1 MANAAIAEQSAQK
14 QPVYRRGSMRRRE
27 ATVGVLLAMPWIL
40 GFLFFI
46 AGPMIASIYLSF
58 TSWDLL
64 TPIEWVGLRNYQK
77 LLLDDPLIYQALKVT
92 SIYAFV
98 SVPLQVV
105 FGLILATLLNQ
116 QIRSLS
122 MFRSIYY
129 LPSVIGGIAVAI
141 MWRWVL
147 GTQFGMVNVMLR
159 RIGIEG
165 PSWLGDPNWVL
176 VSFILMSLWGTGA
189 AMLIYLGGLQG
200 IPSTLYEAADV
211 DGASSIAKFFHIT
224 IPMMTPVIFFNMIIA
239 IIAALQEFV
248 IPFVMTGGGPH
259 NASLFLVLYLYQ
271 NGFQFFRMG
280 YASAIAWVLFVYIMI
295 LTVLVLRS
303 SSAWVYYEGS
313 MRGK

>member
-1 MANAAIAEQSAQK
+1 MADTAVVGKQAK
-14 QPVYRRGSMRRRE
+14 QPTAYARGSLRRRE
-27 ATVGVLLAMPWIL
+27 AVIGILMAMPWIL
-40 GFLFFI
+40 GFIFFI
-46 AGPMIASIYLSF
+46 AGPMIGSIVLSF

-64 TPIEWVGLRNYQK
+64 TPIKWVGLRNYQK
-77 LLLDDPLIYQALKVT
+77 LAFDDPLIYQSLKVT

-105 FGLILATLLNQ
+105 IGLILATMLNQ
-116 QIRSLS
+116 QIRALS
-122 MFRSIYY
+122 VFRSIYY

-159 RIGIEG
+159 RFGIEG
-165 PSWLGDPNWVL
+165 PSWLGDPQWVL
-176 VSFILMSLWGTGA
+176 VSFILMSLWGTGG

-200 IPSTLYEAADV
+200 IPSPLYEAAEV
-211 DGASSIAKFFHIT
+211 DGAGALRKFFYIT
-224 IPMMTPVIFFNMIIA
+224 VPMMTPVIFFNMVIA

-248 IPFVMTGGGPH
+248 VPFVMTGGGPH

-280 YASAIAWVLFVYIMI
+280 YASAIAWVLFIYIMI
-295 LTVLVLRS
+295 LTALVLRS

-313 MRGK
+313 MRGR